1 MYKAGVVDIA
11 SGANEN
17 LRYAW
22 QTPAHAGVMSMP
34 VSPAHPR
41 NEDPVADAAADSLCK
56 RSARPWVLAA
66 TILASSMVFIDGTV
80 VNVALPALQRA
91 FGASASDV
99 QWVVESYALFLA
111 ALLLAGAAA
120 GDRFGRRRVFTL
132 GVALFAVAS
141 ICCGMAGSV
150 MQLIFARAVQG
161 IGGALLVPGSLALI
175 SASFPASERGKAIGT
190 WSGYTAITTA
200 IGPVIGGFLIEHV
213 SWRLAFLINV
223 PLALLVIILTF
234 RYVPESR
241 DQRATGSLDWT
252 GAALASIGL
261 GCLVYGLIESSN
273 KGWGDVTVI
282 ATLVLAALMIVIF
295 IYVELRHPAPMLPLV
310 LFHSRNFS
318 GANLLTLLLYAA
330 LGGGL
335 YFLPLNLIQVQGYSA
350 AAAGASLLP
359 FVLLMFSVSRWSGG
373 LVDRYGAKKPLVIGP
388 TIAAIGFAWFAIPGV
403 GGNSWA
409 NYWANYFPAVLI
421 LGLGMSISV
430 APLTTTVMN
439 AVDQGLAGAASGVN
453 NAVSRTAALLA
464 IAIFGIVMN
473 LAFNASLD
481 RHLKTLNMAPAK
493 LHAVE
498 LQRAKLAAIELP
510 AEASGQERAALK
522 SAISQSYV
530 SGFRWVM
537 LLSALLALGSA
548 LSAWVLI
555 DVRPQGKQKP

>member
-1 MYKAGVVDIA
+1 MTV
-11 SGANEN
+11 
-17 LRYAW
+17 
-22 QTPAHAGVMSMP
+22 TPAR
-34 VSPAHPR
+34 PR
-41 NEDPVADAAADSLCK
+41 DEAIAEVNPAADSFCQ

-111 ALLLAGAAA
+111 ALLLVGGTA
-120 GDRFGRRRVFTL
+120 GDRFGRRRVFAI
-132 GVALFAVAS
+132 GVVLFAAAS
-141 ICCGMAGSV
+141 IWCGMTGSV

-175 SASFPASERGKAIGT
+175 SASFPENERGKAIGT
-190 WSGYTAITTA
+190 WSGYTAITAA

-223 PLALLVIILTF
+223 PLAILVMLLTF

-241 DQRATGSLDWT
+241 DQRSAGSLDWI
-252 GAALASIGL
+252 GAVLASVGL

-273 KGWGDVTVI
+273 KGWGDASVI
-282 ATLVLAALMIVIF
+282 ATLVLAVLMIAIF
-295 IYVELRHPAPMLPLV
+295 IGVERRHPAPMLPLG
-310 LFHSRNFS
+310 LFHSRDFS

-330 LGGGL
+330 LGGSL

-350 AAAGASLLP
+350 VAAGASLLP
-359 FVLLMFSVSRWSGG
+359 LVLLMFFLSRWSGG
-373 LVDRYGAKKPLVIGP
+373 LVDRYGAKRPLVIGP
-388 TIAAIGFAWFAIPGV
+388 TIAAVGFASFMIPDV
-403 GGNSWA
+403 GGS
-409 NYWANYFPAVLI
+409 YWATYFPAMLI
-421 LGLGMSISV
+421 LGLGISISV

-439 AVDQGLAGAASGVN
+439 TVDQSLAGAASGVN

-464 IAIFGIVMN
+464 IAVFGIVMN
-473 LAFNASLD
+473 LAFNTSLD
-481 RHLKTLNMAPAK
+481 RHLNTLAIAPDK
-493 LHAVE
+493 LHVVE
-498 LQRAKLAAIELP
+498 AQRAKLAAIELP
-510 AEASGQERAALK
+510 ATASEPEQAALK
-522 SAISQSYV
+522 NAIGHAYV

-548 LSAWVLI
+548 LSAWCLI
-555 DVRPQGKQKP
+555 GVHSQKRQEP

>member
-1 MYKAGVVDIA
+1 MA
-11 SGANEN
+11 
-17 LRYAW
+17 
-22 QTPAHAGVMSMP
+22 
-34 VSPAHPR
+34 VSPVRPR
-41 NEDPVADAAADSLCK
+41 DEGTVADTAADSLCK
-56 RSARPWVLAA
+56 RSARPWVLSA

-91 FGASASDV
+91 FGASATDV

-111 ALLLAGAAA
+111 ALLLVGGSA

-132 GVALFAVAS
+132 GVGLFAVAS
-141 ICCGMAGSV
+141 VWCGLTGNV

-175 SASFPASERGKAIGT
+175 SASFPEIERGKAIGT
-190 WSGYTAITTA
+190 WSGYTAITAA
-200 IGPVIGGFLIEHV
+200 IGPVVGGFLIEHV

-241 DQRATGSLDWT
+241 DPRASGSLDWT

-273 KGWGDVTVI
+273 KGWSDVAVI
-282 ATLVLAALMIVIF
+282 TTLVLAVLMIAVF
-295 IYVELRHPAPMLPLV
+295 IRVELRHPAPMLPLR

-335 YFLPLNLIQVQGYSA
+335 YFLPLNLILVQGYSA
-350 AAAGASLLP
+350 VAAGAALLP
-359 FVLLMFSVSRWSGG
+359 FVLLMFSMSRWSGG
-373 LVDRYGAKKPLVIGP
+373 LVDRYGAKRPLVIGP
-388 TIAAIGFAWFAIPGV
+388 AIAAIGFALFALPGI
-403 GGNSWA
+403 GGS
-409 NYWANYFPAVLI
+409 YWASYFPAVLV
-421 LGLGMSISV
+421 LGFGMSISV

-439 AVDQGLAGAASGVN
+439 AVDQSLAGAASGVN

-464 IAIFGIVMN
+464 IAVFGIVMN
-473 LAFNASLD
+473 LAFNTSLD
-481 RHLKTLNMAPAK
+481 RHLKTLHIAPEK

-498 LQRAKLAAIELP
+498 VQRAKLAAIVLP
-510 AEASGQERAALK
+510 SEASEREQAALK
-522 SAISQSYV
+522 NAIGQSYV

-537 LLSALLALGSA
+537 LLSAFLALGSA
-548 LSAWVLI
+548 LSAWMLI
-555 DVRPQGKQKP
+555 GNRPQEEQKT

>member
-1 MYKAGVVDIA
+1 M
-11 SGANEN
+11 
-17 LRYAW
+17 
-22 QTPAHAGVMSMP
+22 T
-34 VSPAHPR
+34 VSPARSR
-41 NEDPVADAAADSLCK
+41 NKNATTDAVTDSLCK

-91 FGASASDV
+91 FGASATDA

-111 ALLLAGAAA
+111 ALLLVGGAA
-120 GDRFGRRRVFTL
+120 GDRFGRRRVFAL
-132 GVALFAVAS
+132 GVVLFALAS
-141 ICCGMAGSV
+141 IWCGLTGSV

-175 SASFPASERGKAIGT
+175 SASFPESERGKAIGT
-190 WSGYTAITTA
+190 WSGYTAITAA

-241 DQRATGSLDWT
+241 DPRASDSLDWI

-273 KGWGDVTVI
+273 KGWSDVTVM
-282 ATLVLAALMIVIF
+282 ATLVLAALMLTIF
-295 IYVELRHPAPMLPLV
+295 IGVELRHPAPMLPLG

-335 YFLPLNLIQVQGYSA
+335 YFLPLNLILVQGYSA
-350 AAAGASLLP
+350 VAAGASLLP
-359 FVLLMFSVSRWSGG
+359 FVLLMFSLSRWSGG
-373 LVDRYGAKKPLVIGP
+373 LVERYGARRPLVIGP
-388 TIAAIGFAWFAIPGV
+388 TIAAAGFALFAVPGL
-403 GGNSWA
+403 GGS
-409 NYWANYFPAVLI
+409 YWANYFPAVLV
-421 LGLGMSISV
+421 LGFGMSISV

-439 AVDQGLAGAASGVN
+439 AVDQSLAGAASGVN

-464 IAIFGIVMN
+464 IAAFGIVMN

-481 RHLKTLNMAPAK
+481 RHLKALDMAPDK
-493 LHAVE
+493 LHMVVA
-498 LQRAKLAAIELP
+498 QRAKLAAIALP
-510 AEASGQERAALK
+510 AEASKREQAALK
-522 SAISQSYV
+522 SAIGQSYV

-537 LLSALLALGSA
+537 SLSALLALGSA
-548 LSAWVLI
+548 LSAWLLI
-555 DVRPQGKQKP
+555 AQKIQKN

>member
-1 MYKAGVVDIA
+1 M
-11 SGANEN
+11 
-17 LRYAW
+17 
-22 QTPAHAGVMSMP
+22 T
-34 VSPAHPR
+34 VSPARPR
-41 NEDPVADAAADSLCK
+41 DEGAVADVTADSLCK
-56 RSARPWVLAA
+56 LNARPWVLAA

-111 ALLLAGAAA
+111 ALLLVGGAA
-120 GDRFGRRRVFTL
+120 GDRFGRRRVFAL

-141 ICCGMAGSV
+141 IWCGLTGSV

-175 SASFPASERGKAIGT
+175 SASFPEDERGKAIGT
-190 WSGYTAITTA
+190 WSGYTAITAA
-200 IGPVIGGFLIEHV
+200 IGPVAGGVLIEHV

-223 PLALLVIILTF
+223 PLALLVVFLTF

-241 DQRATGSLDWT
+241 DQRASGSLDWT

-282 ATLVLAALMIVIF
+282 VTLILAALMIAIF
-295 IYVELRHPAPMLPLV
+295 IGVELRHPAPMLPLG

-318 GANLLTLLLYAA
+318 GANLLTLMLYAA

-335 YFLPLNLIQVQGYSA
+335 YFLPINLILVQEYSA
-350 AAAGASLLP
+350 VAAGASLLP
-359 FVLLMFSVSRWSGG
+359 FVLLMFSLSRWSGG
-373 LVDRYGAKKPLVIGP
+373 LVDRYGAKRPLVIGP
-388 TIAAIGFAWFAIPGV
+388 MIAAIGFAWFAIPGV
-403 GGNSWA
+403 GGS
-409 NYWANYFPAVLI
+409 YWANYFPAVLI
-421 LGLGMSISV
+421 LGFGMSISV

-439 AVDQGLAGAASGVN
+439 AVDQSLAGAASGVN

-473 LAFNASLD
+473 LAFNVSLD
-481 RHLKTLNMAPAK
+481 RHLKNLNIAPET
-493 LHAVE
+493 LHAIQM
-498 LQRAKLAAIELP
+498 QRAKLAAIEFP
-510 AEASGQERAALK
+510 EEASKREKALLK

-548 LSAWVLI
+548 LSARVLI
-555 DVRPQGKQKP
+555 SAHSQENKKP

>member
-1 MYKAGVVDIA
+1 M
-11 SGANEN
+11 
-17 LRYAW
+17 
-22 QTPAHAGVMSMP
+22 T
-34 VSPAHPR
+34 VSPADPR
-41 NEDPVADAAADSLCK
+41 DEDAIAEADPAADSLCK

-99 QWVVESYALFLA
+99 QWVVESYTLFLA
-111 ALLLAGAAA
+111 ALLLVGGTT
-120 GDRFGRRRVFTL
+120 GDRFGRRRVFAL
-132 GVALFAVAS
+132 GVALFAAAS
-141 ICCGMAGSV
+141 IWCGMTGSV

-175 SASFPASERGKAIGT
+175 SASFPESERGKAIGT

-223 PLALLVIILTF
+223 PIALLVIFLTF
-234 RYVPESR
+234 KYVPESR
-241 DQRATGSLDWT
+241 DQRLPSRGSLDWT

-261 GCLVYGLIESSN
+261 GCLIYGLIESSN
-273 KGWGDVTVI
+273 KGWSDATVI
-282 ATLVLAALMIVIF
+282 ATLILAALMIAIF
-295 IYVELRHPAPMLPLV
+295 VGVELRNPAPMLPLH

-335 YFLPLNLIQVQGYSA
+335 YFLPLNLILVQGYSA
-350 AAAGASLLP
+350 VAAGASLLP
-359 FVLLMFSVSRWSGG
+359 FVLLMFFLSRWSGG
-373 LVDRYGAKKPLVIGP
+373 LVDRYGAKRPLVIGP
-388 TIAAIGFAWFAIPGV
+388 TIAAVGFAWFAIPGV
-403 GGNSWA
+403 GGS
-409 NYWANYFPAVLI
+409 YWANYFPAVLM

-439 AVDQGLAGAASGVN
+439 AVDQSLAGAASGVN

-464 IAIFGIVMN
+464 IAVFGIVMN
-473 LAFNASLD
+473 LAFNISLD
-481 RHLKTLNMAPAK
+481 RQLKTVNMAPDK
-493 LHAVE
+493 LLAVE
-498 LQRAKLAAIELP
+498 AQRAKLAAIELP
-510 AEASGQERAALK
+510 AEASEQEQAALK
-522 SAISQSYV
+522 RVIRLSYV

-548 LSAWVLI
+548 WSAWLLI
-555 DVRPQGKQKP
+555 GVHPKSPRD